1 MQLENPYTVTEQVAI
16 LRYYAEQLE
25 AIMSAHRP
33 ELDALTERLE
43 KARAEAKQLK
53 EMSLTLS

>member
-1 MQLENPYTVTEQVAI
+1 MQLENPYSVTEQVAI

-25 AIMSAHRP
+25 AIMSVHRP
-33 ELDALTERLE
+33 EIDALAERLE